1 MSRKKPSLVRVP
13 GSAYTG
19 QCTPWRLL
27 APATVNSPQSAAPGG
42 VLERRLYRVQQLLS
56 VSRIVRAMLLETE
69 ASVAA
74 ADTVAPPSAPESSVA
89 VGTVASVAADG
100 AAADGAAA
108 ASSLRTPTESHSART
123 DARRTRDTPLDPQ
136 LSDVGT
142 AAIAS
147 DRDASPLPV
156 KGATRRHRRGAPRRA
171 CRRA

>member
-74 ADTVAPPSAPESSVA
+74 ADTVVPPSAPESSVA
-89 VGTVASVAADG
+89 VGTVASVAA
-100 AAADGAAA
+100 AGAAA
-108 ASSLRTPTESHSART
+108 ASSLRTPTESESART

-142 AAIAS
+142 AASAS

-156 KGATRRHRRGAPRRA
+156 KGATRRHRRGTPRRA